1 MYCYRLKKLYICNPK
16 IKYMNLEG
24 IINVAGRSGLYKVVS
39 QGNNTVIAESLTD
52 GRRTPLFSHNQS
64 NMLEEIGIYTYN
76 DTKPLSDIFDNIA
89 IRENAKQALSHKSS
103 TNQLTDYFRE
113 ILADYDEE
121 RVYISDIKKVIQW
134 YNTMQSHGLIKIPK
148 TEKKEVKTT
157 KKKSTTKK

>member
-1 MYCYRLKKLYICNPK
+1 
-16 IKYMNLEG
+16 MNLEG
-24 IINVAGRSGLYKVVS
+24 IINVAGKPGLYKVVS

-52 GRRTPLFSHNQS
+52 GKKTPLFSHNHS

-76 DTKPLSDIFDNIA
+76 DTKPMSEIFDDIA
-89 IRENAKQALSHKSS
+89 IKENEGQAPSHKSS

-134 YNTMQSHGLIKIPK
+134 YNAMQKHGLIKLPK
-148 TEKKEVKTT
+148 PEKKKEPAKKTASQ
-157 KKKSTTKK
+157 KK